1 MSRKSP
7 GGSCARLTSFWLEKD
22 RTVFALHRIL
32 VGRALACCTGLLGW
46 LVGLALWAGSL
57 GWLALI
63 LGRMNSTII
72 ANEFLALLVSQE
84 RPGDGYWICTL
95 VKPFVLHRMIGWA
108 ASGLLHWLV
117 GLARRA
123 GTLALGWLG
132 LLGLA
137 GWTSLFGRL
146 ALILGWMKRTIA
158 YWSEW

>member
-1 MSRKSP
+1 M
-7 GGSCARLTSFWLEKD
+7 LY
-22 RTVFALHRIL
+22 
-32 VGRALACCTGLLGW
+32 W

-95 VKPFVLHRMIGWA
+95 VRPFVLHRMIGWA

>member
-46 LVGLALWAGSL
+46 LVGLALGAGSL

-95 VKPFVLHRMIGWA
+95 VRPFVLHRMIGWV
-108 ASGLLHWLV
+108 ASGLCTGLLGWLV
-117 GLARRA
+117 GLALWRWA
-123 GTLALGWLG
+123 GLGSLGWLA
-132 LLGLA
+132 GLA
-137 GWTSLFGRL
+137 CLAGLRSSLAG
-146 ALILGWMKRTIA
+146 
-158 YWSEW
+158 

>member
-7 GGSCARLTSFWLEKD
+7 GGSCARLTSFWLEGD

-84 RPGDGYWICTL
+84 RPGDGYWNVYETL
-95 VKPFVLHRMIGWA
+95 PTHWAGWA
-108 ASGLLHWLV
+108 SLSW
-117 GLARRA
+117 
-123 GTLALGWLG
+123 LGWL
-132 LLGLA
+132 
-137 GWTSLFGRL
+137 
-146 ALILGWMKRTIA
+146 
-158 YWSEW
+158 